1 MMTAKVI
8 RWMILSVIATYICL
22 FIFEDIPS
30 TLIVCG
36 VIAQIAHLSFLSS
49 FPFFSA
55 TSPSFIL
62 AVVMVIVNHYFAFSH
77 FGENYYPFSEVMA
90 YFTICMWLVPFAF
103 FVSLSANE
111 NILPTLGERRH
122 LMAEENDVV
131 SNYFSKKQKGYGLL
145 SIFNTVKD
153 SVTPSKAQF
162 KSY

>member
-1 MMTAKVI
+1 MLVLLTFVG
-8 RWMILSVIATYICL
+8 L
-22 FIFEDIPS
+22 FCFENLPP

-36 VIAQIAHLSFLSS
+36 VIAQVAHLSLLSS

-55 TSPSFIL
+55 TSPSFI
-62 AVVMVIVNHYFAFSH
+62 VSVIMVIVNHYFAFSH

-131 SNYFSKKQKGYGLL
+131 SNYFSKQKGYGLL
-145 SIFNTVKD
+145 SVFNSVKD
-153 SVTPSKAQF
+153 TVTPSKSQF